1 MKIKTLSCEQ
11 FAGVRDRNLTFTE
24 GLNVIF
30 GKNESGK
37 STMVNL
43 LDRTLFQKAK
53 LDSRRDKDFS
63 ARYFPSTRKSGD
75 SAFDF
80 ADGKLTFETEDG
92 TYTLSKE
99 WGSGARCTLTTPDGS
114 VREQQRI
121 DEILK
126 EALLYGEGVYSEL
139 LFSSQRDMKATLETL
154 LDAPQKL
161 SSREELTN
169 VLSQAFAESDGISLD
184 SIEQAIQNKIK
195 DIAGAHWDETRDQ
208 PVRKAGRWVNG
219 LGEILKAYYAFED
232 AKAALDDISR
242 KEADASRAEQDF
254 AEKDALCAAA
264 EEEHRRFDSFSTS
277 LFLLDTQKKRILQLQ
292 KELQSCKS
300 ALTDW
305 PTLTQAL
312 EQGKA
317 LKTEQ
322 DNRILLDKYEG
333 AKQIMQALRQQE
345 AALAALHCP
354 TDEELSRAK
363 ESQRK
368 ITRLEN
374 RLCGMNLTAAIQL
387 QNGHSLE
394 ITSLRTGL
402 PVDISNGIADICE
415 AVKLTVPG
423 VMELQLSPADVNVSV
438 IEAQLSAER
447 SSIAAL
453 LERYSA
459 DNLETLHARRDH
471 SVELSRALD
480 DDRRR
485 LMTHLGCDDFAALEA
500 KAFALPSVIRPAAEI
515 NLDIRRLCG
524 SLDLSHFI
532 TKNETYLSGYVS
544 SYGSFRA
551 LTEKIAELQK
561 ELENTQA
568 SLASAEDIP
577 EEYAS
582 ISDPQAHLKQLERR
596 LQEKRDAREAALT
609 RKATVE
615 SALEHCRNML
625 DGDPGAALEDAQRQ
639 LENQKSL
646 LLHWRHIQQV
656 FFAQKEQLNANPMQ
670 DLAESFSRYLDRI
683 SGGQVSSAFPQAD
696 RLSMQVYSDER
707 PLNYDTLSEGTKE
720 TVSLAFRLAAL
731 DHLFPDGDGM
741 IVLDDPF
748 VDMDAERTAQGCAL
762 LRECATRH
770 QVIFLTCHEEYLP
783 LLRGNQIRI

>member
-11 FAGVRDRNLTFTE
+11 FAGVRDRNLTFTD

-63 ARYFPSTRKSGD
+63 ARYFPSTRKRGD
-75 SAFDF
+75 SAFAF
-80 ADGKLTFETEDG
+80 ADGRLTFETEDG

-99 WGSGARCTLTTPDGS
+99 WGSGARCTLNTPDGS
-114 VREQQRI
+114 IREQQRI

-161 SSREELTN
+161 SSREELTY

-195 DIAGAHWDETRDQ
+195 DIAGAHWDETRDL
-208 PVRKAGRWVNG
+208 PARKAGRWLNG

-232 AKAALDDISR
+232 AKTALDDISQ
-242 KEADASRAEQDF
+242 KEADVSRAEQDF

-264 EEEHRRFDSFSTS
+264 EEEYRRFDSFSTS

-312 EQGKA
+312 EQGKT
-317 LKTEQ
+317 LKSEQ
-322 DNRILLDKYEG
+322 NNRILLDKYEG
-333 AKQIMQALRQQE
+333 AKQIMQELHQQE
-345 AALAALHCP
+345 ATLAALRCP

-363 ESQRK
+363 EAQRK

-374 RLCGMNLTAAIQL
+374 RLCGMNLTAAIQM

-402 PVDISNGIADICE
+402 PVNISNGIADIRE

-423 VMELQLSPADVNVSV
+423 VMELQLSPADVNVSA
-438 IEAQLSAER
+438 IEAQLRAER
-447 SSIAAL
+447 SCISDLLETYAANDLDALSARKDHSAAL
-453 LERYSA
+453 TRDLE
-459 DNLETLHARRDH
+459 N
-471 SVELSRALD
+471 V
-480 DDRRR
+480 RRR
-485 LMTHLGCDDFAALEA
+485 LTAHLGSDDFAALEA
-500 KAFALPSVIRPAAEI
+500 GAFALPPVIRSAAEI
-515 NLDIRRLCG
+515 DLDIRRLCG

-551 LTEKIAELQK
+551 LQEKITELQK
-561 ELENTQA
+561 ELENAQT

-577 EEYAS
+577 AEYAS
-582 ISDPQAHLKQLERR
+582 ISDPQAHLKQLEHR
-596 LQEKRDAREAALT
+596 LQEKRAARELSLT
-609 RKATVE
+609 RKTTAE
-615 SALEHCRNML
+615 NALEHCRNLL
-625 DGDPGAALEDAQRQ
+625 DGDPDADLENAQRE
-639 LENQKSL
+639 LEKQKAL
-646 LLHWRHIQQV
+646 LKHWRHIQEV
-656 FFAQKEQLNANPMQ
+656 FFEQKEQLNANPMQ

-696 RLSMQVYSDER
+696 KLSMQVYSDER
-707 PLNYDTLSEGTKE
+707 PLSYDTLSEGTKE

-783 LLRGNQIRI
+783 LLRGNQIRF